1 MSNSSLLGT
10 CLALAVVASARGQFI
25 YNFARDPDQAVLA
38 TLEFSEMPANH
49 SDVVSLTFSPLG
61 EEVLGFGPVYQG
73 IFDRSDGLF
82 VEDAIGGLAGE
93 ESDEGAPIAVLRDDD
108 PPQSSNPLL
117 QPTVGFE
124 MSASNDLLRVRNA
137 TNIVLITG
145 RWQRPVSE
153 PDSQLP
159 CILGLLLGG
168 FMMRRRRKS

>member
-25 YNFARDPDQAVLA
+25 YDFARDPDQAILA

-82 VEDAIGGLAGE
+82 VEDAIGGLAADE
-93 ESDEGAPIAVLRDDD
+93 NDEGAPVAKLLDDD
-108 PPQSSNPLL
+108 PPNSSNPLW
-117 QPTVGFE
+117 QPTTTLEVV
-124 MSASNDLLRVRNA
+124 ASSDLLRVGSAGR
-137 TNIVLITG
+137 TFLITG
-145 RWQRPVSE
+145 RWQRPVPE

-168 FMMRRRRKS
+168 VMMRRRRKS